1 MQRYQIK
8 IEYDGNK
15 YVGWQY
21 QKNGLSIQEILEK
34 AIYKYLNEK
43 IKVVGAGRTDA
54 KVHAIEQS
62 AHIDIKKKIKKDSF
76 ISGVNYFI
84 GNHNVSILDLKKRKK
99 NFHARHSAKRRTYHY
114 LIINRR
120 SSLALHKNRAWF
132 VKKKLNTILMKKSL
146 KLLIGTHDFST
157 FRAASCEAKSPIKTL
172 EKAELVKKRDTIK
185 IIFSS
190 KSFLQQQ
197 VRSMV
202 GSIKYVGQKKW
213 TITEFKK
220 KFKSKKRFNCAP
232 PAPASGLYLKKVLY

>member
-1 MQRYQIK
+1 
-8 IEYDGNK
+8 
-15 YVGWQY
+15 
-21 QKNGLSIQEILEK
+21 
-34 AIYKYLNEK
+34 
-43 IKVVGAGRTDA
+43 
-54 KVHAIEQS
+54 
-62 AHIDIKKKIKKDSF
+62 
-76 ISGVNYFI
+76 
-84 GNHNVSILDLKKRKK
+84 
-99 NFHARHSAKRRTYHY
+99 
-114 LIINRR
+114 
-120 SSLALHKNRAWF
+120 
-132 VKKKLNTILMKKSL
+132 MKKSL

-197 VRSMV
+197 VRSKV
-202 GSIKYVGQKKW
+202 GSIKYFGQKKW